1 MNSTNFNL
9 EKSIQ
14 ILERTPAVL
23 KALFYNLGEDWITV
37 NEGPQT
43 WSAYDIL
50 GHLIHGENT
59 DWIPRAKIILGDGAD
74 KTFEPF
80 DRFAQKE
87 LSKGK
92 SMEQLL
98 DEFAQLRESSVQI
111 LKSWSL
117 SQEDLAKKGNHPELG
132 AVTLGQLL
140 ATWTIHDLAHLNQ
153 VSRVMVKHYADSVGL
168 WRQYISLLK

>member
-1 MNSTNFNL
+1 MHSTNFNL

-14 ILERTPAVL
+14 ILERTPSVL

-59 DWIPRAKIILGDGAD
+59 DWIPRAKIILGDGPD

-87 LSKGK
+87 LSTGK

-98 DEFAQLRESSVQI
+98 DEFTQLRESSVQT

-117 SQEDLAKKGNHPELG
+117 SQEDLPKKGNHPELG
-132 AVTLGQLL
+132 AVTLAQLL

-153 VSRVMVKHYADSVGL
+153 VSRVMVKHYADSVGP